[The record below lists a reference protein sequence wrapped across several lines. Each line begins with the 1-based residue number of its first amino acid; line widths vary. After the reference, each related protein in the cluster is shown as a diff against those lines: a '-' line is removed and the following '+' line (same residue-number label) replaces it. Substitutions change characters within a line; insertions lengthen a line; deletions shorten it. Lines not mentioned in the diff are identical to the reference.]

1 MAEVNKLKNRALR
14 KNRVRAKV
22 IGTAERPRMSVF
34 ISNTHISAQIIDD
47 AKQHTLA
54 SATTVGAKMAG
65 TKTDLATQI
74 GTKLAK
80 AAKKADRIA
89 AEGVTATYVDG
100 NTAAL
105 IELNSETD
113 FVAKNDKFQALVA
126 TVVKAI
132 AQAKPATME
141 EALAVKVGDK
151 TIEEL
156 ILEGTTVIGEK
167 LSLRRF
173 EVLSKADGDAF
184 GEYLHMGGRIGVLTV
199 IEGSDDSVAAKDVA
213 MHVAAINPRYVS
225 REDVSEEDYKHEEKI
240 QTEIALNEGKPA
252 NIVEK
257 MIKGR
262 MNKYLAEISLTEQA
276 FVKNPDQTV
285 AEFVASKGGK
295 VKTFVRYEVGE
306 GMEKRQDNFADEVAA
321 QMGK

>member
-1 MAEVNKLKNRALR
+1 MTVTAAQIKELREITGIGMMECKKALEEANGDMDQAIELLR
-14 KNRVRAKV
+14 KK
-22 IGTAERPRMSVF
+22 G
-34 ISNTHISAQIIDD
+34 
-47 AKQHTLA
+47 
-54 SATTVGAKMAG
+54 
-65 TKTDLATQI
+65 
-74 GTKLAK
+74 LAK

-132 AQAKPATME
+132 AEAKPATME
-141 EALAVKVGDK
+141 EALAVKVGEK

>member
-1 MAEVNKLKNRALR
+1 MANITAKLVKELR
-14 KNRVRAKV
+14 DMTGV
-22 IGTAERPRMSVF
+22 GMM
-34 ISNTHISAQIIDD
+34 D
-47 AKQHTLA
+47 AKKALVEVEGDIDKA
-54 SATTVGAKMAG
+54 VDFLREKG
-65 TKTDLATQI
+65 
-74 GTKLAK
+74 LAK

-199 IEGSDDSVAAKDVA
+199 IEGSEDSVAAKDVA

>member
-1 MAEVNKLKNRALR
+1 MANITAKLVKELR
-14 KNRVRAKV
+14 DMTGV
-22 IGTAERPRMSVF
+22 GMM
-34 ISNTHISAQIIDD
+34 D
-47 AKQHTLA
+47 AKKALVEVEGDIDKA
-54 SATTVGAKMAG
+54 ADFLREKGLV
-65 TKTDLATQI
+65 
-74 GTKLAK
+74 K

-89 AEGVTATYVDG
+89 SEGVTATYVDG

-173 EVLSKADGDAF
+173 EVLSKADSDAF

-225 REDVSEEDYKHEEKI
+225 REDVSEEDYKNEEKI

-262 MNKYLAEISLTEQA
+262 MNKYLAKISLIEQA

>member
-1 MAEVNKLKNRALR
+1 MANITAKLVKELR
-14 KNRVRAKV
+14 DMTGV
-22 IGTAERPRMSVF
+22 GMM
-34 ISNTHISAQIIDD
+34 D
-47 AKQHTLA
+47 AKKALVEVEGDIDKA
-54 SATTVGAKMAG
+54 VDFLREKG
-65 TKTDLATQI
+65 
-74 GTKLAK
+74 LAK

-113 FVAKNDKFQALVA
+113 FVAKNDKFPALVA

-132 AQAKPATME
+132 AEAKPATME

>member
-1 MAEVNKLKNRALR
+1 MANITSKLVKELR
-14 KNRVRAKV
+14 DMTGV
-22 IGTAERPRMSVF
+22 GMM
-34 ISNTHISAQIIDD
+34 D
-47 AKQHTLA
+47 AKKALVEVEGDIDKA
-54 SATTVGAKMAG
+54 VDFLREKG
-65 TKTDLATQI
+65 
-74 GTKLAK
+74 LAK

-132 AQAKPATME
+132 AEAKPATME

-199 IEGSDDSVAAKDVA
+199 IEGSADSVAAKDVA

>member
-1 MAEVNKLKNRALR
+1 M
-14 KNRVRAKV
+14 
-22 IGTAERPRMSVF
+22 
-34 ISNTHISAQIIDD
+34 AQITASLVKELRERTGAGMMDCKKALQQTDGNIEAAIDY
-47 AKQHTLA
+47 LREN
-54 SATTVGAKMAG
+54 G
-65 TKTDLATQI
+65 I
-74 GTKLAK
+74 AK

-89 AEGVTATYVDG
+89 AEGLSYIEVKG
-100 NTAAL
+100 NKAVIL
-105 IELNSETD
+105 EINSETD

-132 AQAKPATME
+132 AEAKPATME

-173 EVLSKADGDAF
+173 EVLTKADGDAF

>member
-1 MAEVNKLKNRALR
+1 MANITAKLVKELR
-14 KNRVRAKV
+14 DMTGV
-22 IGTAERPRMSVF
+22 GMM
-34 ISNTHISAQIIDD
+34 D
-47 AKQHTLA
+47 AKKALVEVEGDIDKA
-54 SATTVGAKMAG
+54 VDFLREKG
-65 TKTDLATQI
+65 
-74 GTKLAK
+74 LAK

-132 AQAKPATME
+132 AEAKPATME

-225 REDVSEEDYKHEEKI
+225 REEVSEEDYKHEEKI

>member
-1 MAEVNKLKNRALR
+1 MANITAKLVKELR
-14 KNRVRAKV
+14 DMTGV
-22 IGTAERPRMSVF
+22 GMM
-34 ISNTHISAQIIDD
+34 D
-47 AKQHTLA
+47 AKKALVEVEGDIDKA
-54 SATTVGAKMAG
+54 VDFLREKG
-65 TKTDLATQI
+65 
-74 GTKLAK
+74 LAK

-132 AQAKPATME
+132 AEAKPATME

-199 IEGSDDSVAAKDVA
+199 IEGSEDSVAAKDVA

>member
-1 MAEVNKLKNRALR
+1 MANITAKLVKELR
-14 KNRVRAKV
+14 DMTGV
-22 IGTAERPRMSVF
+22 GMM
-34 ISNTHISAQIIDD
+34 D
-47 AKQHTLA
+47 AKKALVEVEGDIDKA
-54 SATTVGAKMAG
+54 VDFLREKG
-65 TKTDLATQI
+65 
-74 GTKLAK
+74 LAK

-132 AQAKPATME
+132 AEAKPATME

-321 QMGK
+321 QMGE

>member
-1 MAEVNKLKNRALR
+1 MANITAKLVKELR
-14 KNRVRAKV
+14 DMTGV
-22 IGTAERPRMSVF
+22 GMM
-34 ISNTHISAQIIDD
+34 D
-47 AKQHTLA
+47 AKKALVEVEGDIDKA
-54 SATTVGAKMAG
+54 VDFLREKG
-65 TKTDLATQI
+65 
-74 GTKLAK
+74 LAK

-132 AQAKPATME
+132 AEAKPATME

-173 EVLSKADGDAF
+173 EVLTKADGDAF

-285 AEFVASKGGK
+285 AEFVASQGGK

>member
-1 MAEVNKLKNRALR
+1 MANITAKLVKELR
-14 KNRVRAKV
+14 DMTGV
-22 IGTAERPRMSVF
+22 GMM
-34 ISNTHISAQIIDD
+34 D
-47 AKQHTLA
+47 AKKALVEVEGDIDKA
-54 SATTVGAKMAG
+54 ADFLREKG
-65 TKTDLATQI
+65 
-74 GTKLAK
+74 LAK

-225 REDVSEEDYKHEEKI
+225 REDVSEEDYKNEEKN

>member
-1 MAEVNKLKNRALR
+1 MANITAKLVKELR
-14 KNRVRAKV
+14 DMTGV
-22 IGTAERPRMSVF
+22 GMM
-34 ISNTHISAQIIDD
+34 D
-47 AKQHTLA
+47 AKKALVEVEGDIDKA
-54 SATTVGAKMAG
+54 VDFLREKG
-65 TKTDLATQI
+65 
-74 GTKLAK
+74 LAK

-132 AQAKPATME
+132 AEAKPATME

-240 QTEIALNEGKPA
+240 QTEISLNEGKPA

>member
-1 MAEVNKLKNRALR
+1 
-14 KNRVRAKV
+14 
-22 IGTAERPRMSVF
+22 
-34 ISNTHISAQIIDD
+34 
-47 AKQHTLA
+47 
-54 SATTVGAKMAG
+54 
-65 TKTDLATQI
+65 
-74 GTKLAK
+74 
-80 AAKKADRIA
+80 
-89 AEGVTATYVDG
+89 
-100 NTAAL
+100 
-105 IELNSETD
+105 
-113 FVAKNDKFQALVA
+113 
-126 TVVKAI
+126 
-132 AQAKPATME
+132 
-141 EALAVKVGDK
+141 
-151 TIEEL
+151 
-156 ILEGTTVIGEK
+156 
-167 LSLRRF
+167 
-173 EVLSKADGDAF
+173 
-184 GEYLHMGGRIGVLTV
+184 HMGGRIGVLTV

>member
-1 MAEVNKLKNRALR
+1 MANITAKLVKELR
-14 KNRVRAKV
+14 DMTGV
-22 IGTAERPRMSVF
+22 GMM
-34 ISNTHISAQIIDD
+34 D
-47 AKQHTLA
+47 AKKALVEVEGDIDKA
-54 SATTVGAKMAG
+54 VDFLREKG
-65 TKTDLATQI
+65 
-74 GTKLAK
+74 LAK

-132 AQAKPATME
+132 AEAKPATME

-225 REDVSEEDYKHEEKI
+225 REDVSEEDYKHEEKF

>member
-1 MAEVNKLKNRALR
+1 MANITAKLVKELR
-14 KNRVRAKV
+14 D
-22 IGTAERPRMSVF
+22 MSGVGMM
-34 ISNTHISAQIIDD
+34 D
-47 AKQHTLA
+47 AKKALVEVEGDIDKA
-54 SATTVGAKMAG
+54 VDFLREKG
-65 TKTDLATQI
+65 
-74 GTKLAK
+74 LAK

-132 AQAKPATME
+132 AEAKPATME

>member
-1 MAEVNKLKNRALR
+1 MANITAKLVKELR
-14 KNRVRAKV
+14 DMTGV
-22 IGTAERPRMSVF
+22 GMM
-34 ISNTHISAQIIDD
+34 D
-47 AKQHTLA
+47 AKKALVEVEGDIDKA
-54 SATTVGAKMAG
+54 VDFLREKG
-65 TKTDLATQI
+65 
-74 GTKLAK
+74 LAK

-89 AEGVTATYVDG
+89 AEGVTATHVDG

>member
-1 MAEVNKLKNRALR
+1 MANITAKLVKELR
-14 KNRVRAKV
+14 DMTGV
-22 IGTAERPRMSVF
+22 GMM
-34 ISNTHISAQIIDD
+34 D
-47 AKQHTLA
+47 AKKALVEVEGDIDKA
-54 SATTVGAKMAG
+54 VDFLREKG
-65 TKTDLATQI
+65 
-74 GTKLAK
+74 LAK

-132 AQAKPATME
+132 AEAKPATME

-225 REDVSEEDYKHEEKI
+225 REDVSEEDYKNEEKN

-262 MNKYLAEISLTEQA
+262 MNKYLAKISLIEQA

>member
-1 MAEVNKLKNRALR
+1 MANITAKLVKELR
-14 KNRVRAKV
+14 DMTGV
-22 IGTAERPRMSVF
+22 GMM
-34 ISNTHISAQIIDD
+34 D
-47 AKQHTLA
+47 AKKALVEVEGDIDKA
-54 SATTVGAKMAG
+54 VDFLREKG
-65 TKTDLATQI
+65 
-74 GTKLAK
+74 LAK

-141 EALAVKVGDK
+141 EALAVKVDDK

-173 EVLSKADGDAF
+173 EVLTKADADAF